1 MDLAFM
7 MRSHWAGWLCA
18 TALLALAACGG
29 ENDAALGG
37 DAIATAGAEADG
49 GCGAKMPITGLCSN
63 AGASEFLRI
72 DTQAPKL
79 ATKCV
84 WRTQEVG
91 VTTDMAL
98 VFRAQDC
105 AAEGW
110 VPNVYAYVQGY
121 VKYRMDGTPEDQAQ
135 FMLQV
140 IPIEKGET
148 PEQTAMKTLVN
159 APEDQRTRCET
170 KPFSGPM
177 VAGRT
182 FELAPN
188 AELKAELEANAAG
201 DLWDACGPNGVT
213 MNAVQFWEA
222 RNGYALFH
230 MLGQDDAPWDP
241 ASFTFYRKGAG
252 GKWAKAG

>member
-1 MDLAFM
+1 MKKLP
-7 MRSHWAGWLCA
+7 
-18 TALLALAACGG
+18 
-29 ENDAALGG
+29 
-37 DAIATAGAEADG
+37 AEADG
-49 GCGAKMPITGLCSN
+49 GCGAKLPITDLCSN

-84 WRTQEVG
+84 WRTREVG

-110 VPNVYAYVQGY
+110 VPHVYAYVQGY
-121 VKYRMDGTPEDQAQ
+121 VKYRMAGTPEDQAQ

-177 VAGRT
+177 VVSMRP
-182 FELAPN
+182 FS
-188 AELKAELEANAAG
+188 AA
-201 DLWDACGPNGVT
+201 AT
-213 MNAVQFWEA
+213 I
-222 RNGYALFH
+222 R
-230 MLGQDDAPWDP
+230 
-241 ASFTFYRKGAG
+241 G
-252 GKWAKAG
+252 GCH